1 MDIEVIQAEAL
12 EEFFVFPVSGVAV
25 FLPYPLSASDFILVA
40 CLDVLNTLEWLR
52 RCSGTAGGSLR
63 TVYSQVVSRF
73 IKSKNWQR
81 NMAFGEFDNLLM
93 W

>member
-1 MDIEVIQAEAL
+1 M
-12 EEFFVFPVSGVAV
+12 EEFFVFPVSGVVV

-52 RCSGTAGGSLR
+52 RRSGTAGGSLR
-63 TVYSQVVSRF
+63 AVYSQVVSRF
-73 IKSKNWQR
+73 IKSENWQR
-81 NMAFGEFDNLLM
+81 NIAFVELDNLLM